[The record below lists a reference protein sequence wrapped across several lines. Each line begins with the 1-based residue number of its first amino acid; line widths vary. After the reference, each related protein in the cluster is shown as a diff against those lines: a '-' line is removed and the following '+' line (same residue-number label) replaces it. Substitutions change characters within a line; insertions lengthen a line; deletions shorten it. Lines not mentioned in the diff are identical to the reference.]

1 MRKELKIS
9 DFVLQR
15 VLNNK
20 RNPKDGK
27 LGLNYEDSIKSTMK
41 LEFAFAKFN
50 LFKANNSIAHEML
63 LNSKTL
69 FIEVVKSTL
78 LINVS
83 QILSDGK

>member
-41 LEFAFAKFN
+41 LEFAFEFN
-50 LFKANNSIAHEML
+50 LFKGSNSIAHEML